1 MVRTKI
7 LISFLIITA
16 SFLVFSNLD
25 YVSAL
30 TYSSDVGQ
38 TFTFAP
44 ALQINVS
51 ADLVISN
58 LSPGTASDS
67 NIIDVAVLTN
77 NATGY
82 TLNATV
88 GDNTNYNTRN
98 LIHEVDG
105 SSAIFSSINFG
116 SSLSSL
122 SADNTWGYSYST
134 NNGTN
139 WSNYDGLPLYDD
151 TTNIA
156 TLKTSN
162 NQVATAT
169 GDIVK
174 FKIAARAAVDQYS
187 GEYNNV
193 INFIAIAN
201 PVPTIGPVTCASGKI
216 CYNANVA
223 DVTEVD
229 GTMGQQTA
237 STNASVDLLASNFS
251 RSGYGFAGWSDSY
264 DYAYNTNVQLYGPQ
278 ETITTPSDMSGGLAL
293 YAIWIPSAG
302 SLQNDAVT
310 VCRDLIPAANGF
322 KTLNSVSALTDERD
336 DETYAVA
343 RLADGNC
350 WMIENLRLESTA
362 AHNSDGTLAQGY
374 GTSATYGNFSGL
386 ADAETTTISSTTPV
400 AANSLYY
407 SGTQSGTASIDIGT
421 TDNPQNRMPRYN
433 NNNTQNRP
441 SNPTANTISDDATTG
456 GMYSFGN
463 YYTWHAVIADTTYY
477 DSGDHDTTSICPAG
491 WRIPKGGNRDT
502 ETTND
507 VWNLVVNNIND
518 GVRPQNYSSQSA
530 PFYNGTTES
539 SPIANK
545 MRAYPNNFIYSGM
558 YSAALGRNRGAHG
571 YIWTASAISNTHAR
585 GFSFSNSH
593 IEPGGTGY
601 TQATAMAIRCMVDIQ
616 HPVATEA
623 NKISY
628 NPNASGV
635 EGTMGLQSISS
646 SDTSATLLASNFSR
660 EGYGFA
666 GWSDN
671 AVYASG
677 SNFYGPNEDITFTAG
692 QYASQGLS
700 LYAIWVKSA
709 GSMQSDAASV
719 CNSLTAA
726 TNGLKSL
733 ASVSALTD
741 QRDGQTYA
749 IAKLADGKCWMIE
762 NLRLDNTASLSS
774 GTHSPSLPLTN
785 EYGGTTSNY
794 LSATSSSWC
803 TDNTAACHD
812 QSRLNTI
819 NTASRSSSVSSANNN
834 IYSYGNY
841 YNWYSATGGHGLH
854 SVNTNN
860 TNVSGDICPSSWRLP
875 KGGDDTVSSQNDY
888 YNLAYNSIGSAP
900 NDTWQTNRSRYY
912 NISGTQGTTA
922 SKVLRSFP
930 IDYTYSGYYMENA
943 TGYRGQ
949 YGLYWTSTT
958 SDEKEVYRL
967 YIDAN
972 YVGPATDSNPKHV
985 GRMVRCLVGT

>member
-1 MVRTKI
+1 MKHS
-7 LISFLIITA
+7 LWCLWL
-16 SFLVFSNLD
+16 FLVNILLVGGLMLSEDIFAIS
-25 YVSAL
+25 
-30 TYSSDVGQ
+30 YSSDVGQ

-646 SDTSATLLASNFSR
+646 SDTSAMLLASNFSR

-666 GWSDN
+666 GWSDTYDYETNPN
-671 AVYASG
+671 AH
-677 SNFYGPNEDITFTAG
+677 FYGPQEEITFTAG

-700 LYAIWVKSA
+700 LYAMWIPSA
-709 GSMQSDAASV
+709 GSMQTDAVSV

-733 ASVSALTD
+733 NSVSALTD
-741 QRDGQTYA
+741 QRDDQTYA

-762 NLRLDNTASLSS
+762 NLRLESTAAHNSDGTLAQGYGTNATYGNFGGLATAESTNFVNTTTANSLYYSGTQSGTASI
-774 GTHSPSLPLTN
+774 N
-785 EYGGTTSNY
+785 IGTTDSPDFRMPRYNNI
-794 LSATSSSWC
+794 
-803 TDNTAACHD
+803 NT
-812 QSRLNTI
+812 QSRASYPI
-819 NTASRSSSVSSANNN
+819 NNSSAM
-834 IYSYGNY
+834 YSYGNY
-841 YNWYSATGGHGLH
+841 YTWHAAIADLTYYEDQNTKPGNTSLCPTGWYLPTSDSTSNYDFYRLDVALGGNGGSSPSSKYLAFPNNFVLSGRFSSSSANSRGVTGIYWSKIPFNSQNSMVLYISDNTYVNTLQKALAATVRCATG
-854 SVNTNN
+854 S
-860 TNVSGDICPSSWRLP
+860 
-875 KGGDDTVSSQNDY
+875 
-888 YNLAYNSIGSAP
+888 
-900 NDTWQTNRSRYY
+900 
-912 NISGTQGTTA
+912 
-922 SKVLRSFP
+922 
-930 IDYTYSGYYMENA
+930 
-943 TGYRGQ
+943 
-949 YGLYWTSTT
+949 
-958 SDEKEVYRL
+958 
-967 YIDAN
+967 
-972 YVGPATDSNPKHV
+972 
-985 GRMVRCLVGT
+985 